1 MHIKPGSNPG
11 ILNDRINKYST
22 ENDILEEAQ
31 VGFRKGYS
39 TTDNIFT
46 LQAMVQKYLS
56 KRGGRFYCLFIDFSK
71 AFDTVDHQK
80 LLSSLNKKG
89 IGGKLFKILL
99 SMFQKLKSCVRK
111 NQTFT
116 EFFDCNIGTRQGC
129 KLSPILFSLFINDI
143 VQELRNNCPHGIF
156 VSQNKPEIFVLLYAD
171 DIANCADTV
180 RNLQIQFN
188 IVELFCLN
196 TGMVVNIG
204 KTKINFRNGGFLRR
218 NEKWYYQGQ
227 QIEVV
232 SFYKYMGILFT
243 PKLVWTKTKE
253 NLAERANK
261 AIIIIKILQ
270 NKLGSLSVYD
280 SFKLFD
286 TMIVSILCYGSE
298 IWGF

>member
-1 MHIKPGSNPG
+1 MCKN
-11 ILNDRINKYST
+11 
-22 ENDILEEAQ
+22 
-31 VGFRKGYS
+31 
-39 TTDNIFT
+39 
-46 LQAMVQKYLS
+46 
-56 KRGGRFYCLFIDFSK
+56 
-71 AFDTVDHQK
+71 
-80 LLSSLNKKG
+80 
-89 IGGKLFKILL
+89 
-99 SMFQKLKSCVRK
+99 

-156 VSQNKPEIFVLLYAD
+156 VSQNIPEIFVLLYAD
-171 DIANCADTV
+171 DIAICADTV
-180 RNLQIQFN
+180 RNIQIQLN

-204 KTKINFRNGGFLRR
+204 KTKIIVFRNGGFLRS

-253 NLAERANK
+253 NLAEK
-261 AIIIIKILQ
+261 QIKRLLPS
-270 NKLGSLSVYD
+270 KF
-280 SFKLFD
+280 FK
-286 TMIVSILCYGSE
+286 IS
-298 IWGF
+298 